1 VTAAQRKGNPK
12 SIYKTHSMH
21 RVAPA
26 AFRTNDFAERHGFI
40 KGVVRAIVHD
50 PGRGAPLAKVQ
61 FRDPYRYRVN
71 TEYFI
76 AAEGMYTGQYVY
88 CGNKGIVQLNFSQG
102 RCRQRS
108 PYQQDPRRYHHL
120 QR

>member
-1 VTAAQRKGNPK
+1 MTIAQRKGNPK
-12 SIYKTHSMH
+12 SIYKTHSVH

-26 AFRTNDFAERHGFI
+26 AFRNNDFAERQGFI

-61 FRDPYRYRVN
+61 FRDPYKYRVN

-76 AAEGMYTGQYVY
+76 AAEGMYTGQYIY
-88 CGNKGIVQLNFSQG
+88 CGARGRRSTYYSQG
-102 RCRQRS
+102 QRRQRS
-108 PYQQDPRRYHHL
+108 PNQQDS
-120 QR
+120 